1 MKHCAAASLAAA
13 LLFAACGQKKEDA
26 AAPASGSSSGNPLTA
41 PVDYIG
47 AVGKAKNVA
56 EKQVDLASVNK
67 AIQLFQAQEDRLPRD
82 LNELVAQRYLPAL
95 PSLPTGSRFAY
106 NPQTGD
112 LKILKQ

>member
-1 MKHCAAASLAAA
+1 MKHCLAASLAAA
-13 LLFAACGQKKEDA
+13 LLFAACGQKKDA
-26 AAPASGSSSGNPLTA
+26 AAPASSSSSGNPLTA

-112 LKILKQ
+112 LKVVKQ